1 MNAIDVLIVG
11 GGPAGLLAAAQ
22 LSQEHRVTLI
32 ERGLLGET
40 TKFWGTTERRL
51 RRHGL
56 QDLVLHRPARMTA
69 STFLGARLAV
79 GGDFAVVDDP
89 RLLAELLVR
98 CKSRGVELKEN
109 CELVNLHWSRDGIH
123 VHTTGETFF
132 TRLVVDATGGGSP
145 IASTFRLHRID
156 GFYAV
161 YGALL
166 EGIKLHTADIVLGH
180 VGFLGNPMPVFELIP
195 TGRDSAYCVVFT
207 FSKSL
212 VPPATLAVLFE
223 KYCQHNPFFELTS
236 ASKRGVEK
244 SGAIPIG
251 QMRRRRLRGVVSFGE
266 AALIQPP
273 LMGTA
278 FNAVLDY
285 SESVC
290 VQISRSL
297 KDTSGIPRVPPN
309 LYPTLKLA
317 QDRIQLMVAR
327 KLMSGNVEVFD
338 AAIGTLGALPESVLF
353 NFFSNELTVRELLQ
367 VTARIPFGFFL
378 RSVRG

>member
-1 MNAIDVLIVG
+1 MKTTDVLIIG

-22 LSQEHRVTLI
+22 LSREHRVTLI
-32 ERGLLGET
+32 ERGVLGQT

-56 QDLVLHRPARMTA
+56 EDLVLHRPTRMSA
-69 STFLGARLAV
+69 STFLGAHLAV
-79 GGDFAVVDDP
+79 QGDFAVVDDP
-89 RLLAELLVR
+89 RLLAELLAR
-98 CKSRGVELKEN
+98 CRSRGVELLEN
-109 CELVNLHWSRDGIH
+109 CELVNLRWTHDGLH
-123 VHTTGETFF
+123 VLTTGETFL
-132 TRLVVDATGGGSP
+132 TRLVADATGGGSP

-180 VGFLGNPMPVFELIP
+180 VGFLGEPMPVFELIP
-195 TGRDSAYCVVFT
+195 AGPDSAYCVVFT

-212 VPPATLAVLFE
+212 IAPTALAALFE
-223 KYCQHNPFFELTS
+223 RYCQHNPFFDLTYQT
-236 ASKRGVEK
+236 KRGVEK

-251 QMRRRRLRGVVSFGE
+251 RVRRRRLPGVVPLGE

-290 VQISRSL
+290 AQISSSL
-297 KDTSGIPRVPPN
+297 KQSSGVVHVPRK
-309 LYPTLKLA
+309 LYPMLKLA
-317 QDRIQLMVAR
+317 QDRIQLVVAR
-327 KLMSGNVEVFD
+327 SLMTGNVEMFD
-338 AAIGTLGALPESVLF
+338 ATIKVLGRLPERVLF
-353 NFFSNELTVRELLQ
+353 NFFSNELTIREALQ
-367 VTARIPFGFFL
+367 VAARLPLNFL
-378 RSVRG
+378 SGLAK